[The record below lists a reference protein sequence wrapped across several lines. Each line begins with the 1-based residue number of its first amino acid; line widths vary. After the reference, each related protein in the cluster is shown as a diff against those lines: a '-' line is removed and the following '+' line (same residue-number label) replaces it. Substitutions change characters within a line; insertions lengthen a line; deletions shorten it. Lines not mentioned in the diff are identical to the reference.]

1 MPCPVFVTD
10 AIDECKGCKRWTS
23 DAQEEVVMM
32 ERMED
37 RYDAV
42 LKV

>member
-23 DAQEEVVMM
+23 DDQEVVMM